1 MSNILTKEEKA
12 WLAGVQRALNK
23 GGSGRLGF
31 YTIGDTDIMVYNK
44 ELEDEIDEHQD
55 GGAFDLGECIEAV
68 GADFEDMPTL
78 IFPAPIHSCAG

>member
-12 WLAGVQRALNK
+12 WLAGVQRAFNK

-44 ELEDEIDEHQD
+44 ELEDEIDEYQD
-55 GGAFDLGECIEAV
+55 GGAFDFGQCIEAV
-68 GADFEDMPTL
+68 GADFKDMPTL
-78 IFPAPIHSCAG
+78 KLPASVHSCAG